1 MAMHGRGGLRSLTRS
16 SLFLQSDPNMSKMMQ
31 AMQDPEYKNKVEN
44 AMKSLKDDPD
54 MGGIFEELEKA
65 GPAAMMK

>member
-1 MAMHGRGGLRSLTRS
+1 MKQMMAT
-16 SLFLQSDPNMSKMMQ
+16 
-31 AMQDPEYKNKVEN
+31 MQDPEYKQKVET

-65 GPAAMMK
+65 GPGAMMK